1 MFPFFYVDVWLIFS
15 GLRCIITDKGRRSVC
30 SYNCNLQEIVI
41 KSKIIYCLNFL
52 WTSFVAFTFPI
63 CFGWIFLD
71 ITGHSK
77 GYSYDLGSE
86 KDVSIMLG
94 CIELLIW
101 LALALPSNIYVFRK
115 TMGKGKAYLLIPIIL
130 YIALAVICV
139 MLTHGGWTSYA
150 NEVFNI

>member
-1 MFPFFYVDVWLIFS
+1 M
-15 GLRCIITDKGRRSVC
+15 
-30 SYNCNLQEIVI
+30 
-41 KSKIIYCLNFL
+41 KSKIIYYLNFL

>member
-1 MFPFFYVDVWLIFS
+1 M
-15 GLRCIITDKGRRSVC
+15 
-30 SYNCNLQEIVI
+30 

-52 WTSFVAFTFPI
+52 WTSFIAFSFPI
-63 CFGWIFLD
+63 CFGWVFLD

-101 LALALPSNIYVFRK
+101 LALSFPSNIYVFRK
-115 TMGKGKAYLLIPIIL
+115 TLSKGKAYLLIPIVL
-130 YIALAVICV
+130 YITLAVICV
-139 MLTHGGWTSYA
+139 MITHGGWTSYA
-150 NEVFNI
+150 KEVFNI

>member
-1 MFPFFYVDVWLIFS
+1 M
-15 GLRCIITDKGRRSVC
+15 
-30 SYNCNLQEIVI
+30 
-41 KSKIIYCLNFL
+41 KSKIIYCMNLL
-52 WTSFVAFTFPI
+52 WTSFIAFSFPI

-86 KDVSIMLG
+86 KDVSIMFG

-101 LALALPSNIYVFRK
+101 LALVLPSNIYVFRK
-115 TMGKGKAYLLIPIIL
+115 TLCRGKAYLLVLITL

-139 MLTHGGWTSYA
+139 MTIYGGWASYA
-150 NEVFNI
+150 KEVFNV